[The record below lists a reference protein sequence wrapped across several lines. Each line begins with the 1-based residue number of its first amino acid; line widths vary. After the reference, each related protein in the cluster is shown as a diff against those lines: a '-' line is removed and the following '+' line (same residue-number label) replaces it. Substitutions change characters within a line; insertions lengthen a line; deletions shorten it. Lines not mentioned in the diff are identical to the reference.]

1 MSDSIKQLE
10 ELSAEIQSRL
20 ASLTYE
26 ELDEFMDRRQ
36 QIVDSIE
43 AEAIRFPLNAEQK
56 KRIKAVIAQDGNI
69 MVRIN
74 FLRNEAANWLQQR
87 NQAKVQRSAY
97 ESSYTPD
104 AFLMDSRK

>member
-10 ELSAEIQSRL
+10 ELSAEVQSRL

-36 QIVDSIE
+36 QVVDAIE
-43 AEAIRFPLNAEQK
+43 EEAIRSPLTAEDK
-56 KRIKAVIAQDGNI
+56 ERIKAVIAQDGNI

-97 ESSYTPD
+97 ETAYTPD
-104 AFLMDSRK
+104 AYLMDSRK